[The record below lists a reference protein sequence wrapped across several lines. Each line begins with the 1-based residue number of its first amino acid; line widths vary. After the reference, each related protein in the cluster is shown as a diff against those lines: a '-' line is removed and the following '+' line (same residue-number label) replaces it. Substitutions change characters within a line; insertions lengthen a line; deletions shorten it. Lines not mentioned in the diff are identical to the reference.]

1 MTKFRFTIFGAART
15 ASHRRRIL
23 GSALLATTLLFFNT
37 TIPADAQQ
45 RRGGSGP
52 AVSAPSE
59 LPAGVDPALAAAFGP
74 MLATPEGMRQ
84 RGFFATGL
92 VAVSPAEARCPS
104 VTSPFASRT
113 RSDGSPRLRRFFDGL
128 HGGMDIPAPEGTD
141 VLAVAAGT
149 VVHLTKGES
158 IGGIGLVLQHA
169 PGDTGLPVWV
179 YTEYKHLRSMPALS
193 IGDKVALGQVIASVG
208 DTGTVGGHY
217 GEEGFTHLH
226 LSAFFSPQAGFV
238 SARLFMPLEGQW
250 LDPLALYRGP
260 PLASADIVTLP
271 AAQKQIRFAYRT
283 TAGKTVPADAKLIWP
298 LPCVG
303 G

>member
-1 MTKFRFTIFGAART
+1 MSERHCSIVRT
-15 ASHRRRIL
+15 NSHRRPIL
-23 GSALLATTLLFFNT
+23 GVVLLATTFLLLHAT
-37 TIPADAQQ
+37 VPAVAQQ

-92 VAVSPAEARCPS
+92 TAIYPVEARCPS

-113 RSDGSPRLRRFFDGL
+113 RSDGSPRQRRFFDGL
-128 HGGMDIPAPEGTD
+128 HGGMDIPAPDGTN

-149 VVHLTKGES
+149 VVHVAKGES
-158 IGGIGLVLQHA
+158 IGGIGMVLQHA
-169 PGDTGLPVWV
+169 PDDTGLPVWV
-179 YTEYKHLRSMPALS
+179 YTEYKHLRSMPALG
-193 IGDKVALGQVIASVG
+193 IGEKVTLGQVIATVG

-226 LSAFFSPQAGFV
+226 LSAFFSPQSGFV
-238 SARLFMPLEGQW
+238 SARLFMPLDGQW
-250 LDPLALYRGP
+250 LDPLALYRGA
-260 PLASADIVTLP
+260 PLASADITPLS
-271 AAQKQIRFAYRT
+271 AAQKQVRFAYRT
-283 TAGKTVPADAKLIWP
+283 TAGKTVPEDAKIIWP
-298 LPCVG
+298 LPCLG
-303 G
+303 N